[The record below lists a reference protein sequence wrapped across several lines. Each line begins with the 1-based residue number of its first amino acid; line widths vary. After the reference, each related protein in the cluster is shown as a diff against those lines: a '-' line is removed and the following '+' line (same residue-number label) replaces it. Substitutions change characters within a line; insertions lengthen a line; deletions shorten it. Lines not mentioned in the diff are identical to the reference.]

1 MPIGSSVAKW
11 APRVAITPDPA
22 TESKQAASLW
32 RRLLWFVGLWSMG
45 ALFMSLIIAV
55 IGLWVAA

>member
-22 TESKQAASLW
+22 TESKQASPLW
-32 RRLLWFVGLWSMG
+32 RRLLWFAGLWAMG
-45 ALFMSLIIAV
+45 AFLMSLIIAV
-55 IGLWVAA
+55 IGLLVAT